1 MVELADTVDSK
12 STARKGIAVQVR
24 LGVPILE
31 RRMLKILIAE
41 DEALIRLDLQET
53 LTGLGFEVIAAV
65 SNGQAAIEAAEKYQP
80 DVILLDVKMP
90 VMDGLTAAAQLVAV
104 GFCCILLTAFSSEE
118 IVERAMEIGVDGY
131 IVKPWRLDS
140 LKPAIEI
147 GFGQFNRRH
156 ELEQLVDEQV
166 KNLEDHK
173 LIDRARAL
181 IIGKYQLSESEAFK
195 VMQRAAMDG
204 RRSMTEVAQS
214 IIDLD

>member
-24 LGVPILE
+24 LGVPIQE

-90 VMDGLTAAAQLVAV
+90 VMDGLTAAAQLVAA

>member
-24 LGVPILE
+24 LGVPIQE
-31 RRMLKILIAE
+31 RLMLKILIAE
-41 DEALIRLDLQET
+41 DEALIRLDLQEA
-53 LTGLGFEVIAAV
+53 LSGLGFEVVAAV
-65 SNGQAAIEAAEKYQP
+65 ANGQAAIEAANALQP
-80 DVILLDVKMP
+80 DVVLLDVKMP
-90 VMDGLTAAAQLVAV
+90 IMDGLTAAEVLVTN
-104 GFCCILLTAFSSEE
+104 GFCSILLTAFSSEE
-118 IVERAMEIGVDGY
+118 IVDRAMEIGVDGY

-147 GFGQFNRRH
+147 GFGQFGRRRD
-156 ELEQLVDEQV
+156 LALQVQKQV

-181 IIGKYQLSESEAFK
+181 IIGKYQISETEAFK

-214 IIDLD
+214 IIELD